1 MARPED
7 PRPQVGSL
15 TLAARGPASRFLPCF
30 ANKNIAAAFESFRA
44 PSSWCAQGIEK
55 PRLRVVFQ
63 MARPEGLEPS
73 TYRLTAGRSTIE
85 LRANKSSLPHYYT
98 QKNSTL

>member
-1 MARPED
+1 MGGKGFVKTKRPYAQ
-7 PRPQVGSL
+7 RYLFTVRKQKHRSAFLVL
-15 TLAARGPASRFLPCF
+15 TQATQGACSGLAD
-30 ANKNIAAAFESFRA
+30 NKNSLL
-44 PSSWCAQGIEK
+44 PTKK

-85 LRANKSSLPHYYT
+85 LRANKSF
-98 QKNSTL
+98 